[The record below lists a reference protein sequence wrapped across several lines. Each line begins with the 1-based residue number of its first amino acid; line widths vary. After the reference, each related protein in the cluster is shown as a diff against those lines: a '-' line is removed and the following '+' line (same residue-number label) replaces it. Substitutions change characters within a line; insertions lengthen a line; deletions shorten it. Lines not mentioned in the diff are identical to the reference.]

1 MVGENYFNLRYL
13 KIISQD
19 SKKKSIKE
27 ESVLN
32 FSKVNIEEI
41 ENLELIKEK
50 KAIDILNS
58 RKKYKNFRKWW
69 NVWKENK
76 KKKINIV
83 MVKKDGLS
91 NIIYLVLKIYQKNN
105 IQNKKWLM
113 DLT

>member
-41 ENLELIKEK
+41 ENLELIKEIFKDSHFNKEIIK
-50 KAIDILNS
+50 KIKKI
-58 RKKYKNFRKWW
+58 KYKNLILFGMGGSSLGIKTIFEGLDYQR
-69 NVWKENK
+69 K
-76 KKKINIV
+76 KKK
-83 MVKKDGLS
+83 KF
-91 NIIYLVLKIYQKNN
+91 YLVDN
-105 IQNKKWLM
+105 I
-113 DLT
+113 D